1 MMEPQQT
8 NGYRVIFGFPGA
20 IMQKD
25 NLAHR
30 DGRGRR
36 GGERLVPFKIESAFK
51 FSLKCDDHMV
61 TTLGVNPLT
70 PIGPTHHRLK
80 LN

>member
-1 MMEPQQT
+1 MDT
-8 NGYRVIFGFPGA
+8 GSS
-20 IMQKD
+20 
-25 NLAHR
+25 LAFQVLSCKKTAWPTETER
-30 DGRGRR
+30 E
-36 GGERLVPFKIESAFK
+36 GERLVSFKIESAFK

-70 PIGPTHHRLK
+70 HIGPTHHRLK